1 MRGVKGERFVL
12 PNVKLTSVAQRAQ
25 IAVVRPVKRR
35 VRLFGFGVF
44 LAGRYLG

>member
-1 MRGVKGERFVL
+1 M
-12 PNVKLTSVAQRAQ
+12 PNVKLTGLAQRAKNV
-25 IAVVRPVKRR
+25 VVRPVKRR